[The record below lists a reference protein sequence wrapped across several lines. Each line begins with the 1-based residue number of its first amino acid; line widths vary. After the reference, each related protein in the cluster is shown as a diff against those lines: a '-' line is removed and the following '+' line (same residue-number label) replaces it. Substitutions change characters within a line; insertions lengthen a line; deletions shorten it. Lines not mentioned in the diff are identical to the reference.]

1 MTPLQLI
8 ALRQLA
14 ESLAADVGRL
24 RRVHDGYLVDRLARY
39 AWVLDGFVQPTAAAI
54 YRENGGN
61 EWLRVSNLGLND
73 SEWHQVG
80 LTFSGSTGV
89 AVLYFENLSGAKEDE
104 YFRDGMTED
113 IVTELSKIARLEI
126 FS

>member
-61 EWLRVSNLGLND
+61 VERALADVDDRARRFGRLLG
-73 SEWHQVG
+73 EKV
-80 LTFSGSTGV
+80 
-89 AVLYFENLSGAKEDE
+89 E
-104 YFRDGMTED
+104 R
-113 IVTELSKIARLEI
+113 
-126 FS
+126 